1 MAIAL
6 KDLDIEKEAVL
17 KAIDTMEKA
26 GVMGIGQHGNFS
38 ALVPGGGAFLLIGGD
53 MDSVRK
59 DDFILVDLEGNL
71 LEGNMMAREAE
82 IVHLHTVVYR
92 NRPEA
97 GSAVHVHSTWGTTF
111 AVASK
116 PIECSYEAMA
126 RFNMT
131 DGIPLAK
138 YGPRGSDQSIE
149 FIADAL
155 NSAAHIRAVLMEH
168 HGILAFGA
176 TPAEA
181 ARSVMIVEA
190 AAQLTAQAST
200 IGGARSI
207 PQEMLTATVE
217 RRDSFEQAGVQR
229 A

>member
-1 MAIAL
+1 MAL

-17 KAIDTMEKA
+17 KAIDAIEKA

-38 ALVPGGGAFLLIGGD
+38 ALVPAGGAFLLVGGD

-59 DDFILVDLEGNL
+59 DDFVLVDLEGNL
-71 LEGNMMAREAE
+71 IEGNMTAREAE
-82 IVHLHTVVYR
+82 IVHLHTVIYR

-97 GSAVHVHSTWGTTF
+97 GAAVHVHSTWGTTF
-111 AVASK
+111 AVASQ

-149 FIADAL
+149 YIADAL
-155 NSAAHIRAVLMEH
+155 NSAANIRAVLMEH
-168 HGILAFGA
+168 HGILAFGG

-181 ARSVMIVEA
+181 ARSVLLVEA
-190 AAQLTAQAST
+190 SAQLAAQAST
-200 IGGARSI
+200 IGGAKPI
-207 PQEMLTATVE
+207 PREMLTATVA
-217 RRDSFEQAGVQR
+217 RRDMFDQAGAQR